1 VTSVIGRGSSRAGGD
16 GVDDHS
22 LRLLEYDRVTAALAA
37 RASGETARARL
48 LAWRPWAD
56 AAARAEENARLDEAI
71 RRQREPGPW
80 CRVGAGR
87 VAPRLDPES
96 PEALD
101 GPGLVEVLGWLEAA
115 RETRALW
122 AEGGARARHPR
133 LAGLADAL
141 PDLEP
146 LRARLASALE
156 PDGTLGDGASR
167 DLGRLRRALAEG
179 ERALEQRLERWAK
192 PFGESA
198 YVTRH
203 GERFVALVPAAGFPR
218 RRALVHDVSGSGH
231 SLFVEPLELCEAN
244 NELIETRRAVT
255 EEERR
260 VLLELA
266 RETRRAGPELEALE
280 GTLAH
285 FDTLQARARWAVE
298 AGAVALEPGGER
310 LALRGARH
318 PLLAMREG
326 GGEVVP
332 LELEL
337 AAPGRVLLVS
347 GPNMGGKT
355 VLLKTV
361 GLAVALAHSALPVPA
376 REGSAVPEVDRVV
389 ADLGDE
395 QSVEQGLSTFAA
407 HLRGLADMAAQA
419 GPRCLVLCDELGAGT
434 DPEEGGSLG
443 RALLEHFSA
452 RGAWGVVTTH
462 LGSLKRV
469 AGEVAGV
476 VNGSLEF
483 DVAAMAPRYRFLPG
497 VPGASHALSVAE
509 RLGFPPDLLARAR
522 ALAPAEAVALERL
535 LGELQ
540 EARARLEDER
550 ARLEAARAEAEA
562 ATAAGRAAAEDARR
576 ALEELRRRLTRESE
590 VVLSHAR
597 ELWQTVRQEA
607 RRAEKSRAGAERVAA
622 GLAAV
627 EGEMDALRHAADGAL
642 GAPAAPRGVSGP
654 LEPGRQVRVRDL
666 GVEAEV
672 VSGPDA
678 DGRVELRRGA
688 WKISSHVDQLEPAG
702 EGTAGA
708 GPSGP
713 AASATWEAP
722 AETPSLEVD
731 LRGLEADEAVEAL
744 DHGLDRAVMSG
755 FSELRIVHGVGRGV
769 LRAVVERHLRG
780 HPQVASQRLGAVGEG
795 GRGVTVAR
803 LR

>member
-1 VTSVIGRGSSRAGGD
+1 VTSRGGRGPDRAGES

-22 LRLLEYDRVTAALAA
+22 LRLLEYDRVSAALAG
-37 RASGETARARL
+37 RAQGSAARARL
-48 LAWRPWAD
+48 LAWRPLSD
-56 AAARAEENARLDEAI
+56 ATQRAAENARLDEAI

-80 CRVGAGR
+80 CRVGPGDLA
-87 VAPRLDPES
+87 VRLDPEAR
-96 PEALD
+96 EALD

-122 AEGGARARHPR
+122 QDDGPRGRYPR
-133 LAGLADAL
+133 LATLADSIA
-141 PDLEP
+141 DFEH
-146 LRARLASALE
+146 LRGRLASSLE
-156 PDGTLGDGASR
+156 PDGQLSDSASR
-167 DLGRLRRALAEG
+167 ELARLRRSLGEG
-179 ERALEQRLERWAK
+179 ERGLQQRLERWAQA
-192 PFGESA
+192 FGESC

-218 RRALVHDVSGSGH
+218 RRGLVHDVSGSGH

-244 NELIETRRAVT
+244 NQLIEMRRGVT

-260 VLLELA
+260 ILLDLA
-266 RETRRAGPELEALE
+266 REVRRAGPELAALE
-280 GTLAH
+280 AALVH
-285 FDTLQARARWAVE
+285 LDTLQARARWAVE
-298 AGAVALEPGGER
+298 FDAVAVEPGGER
-310 LALRGARH
+310 LVLDGARH
-318 PLLAMREG
+318 PLLAMRDSG
-326 GGEVVP
+326 ADVIP
-332 LELEL
+332 LDLVL
-337 AAPGRVLLVS
+337 ASPGRILLVS

-361 GLAVALAHSALPVPA
+361 GLAVALAHSALPVPT
-376 REGSAVPEVDRVV
+376 REGSALPEVDRVV

-395 QSVEQGLSTFAA
+395 QSVEEGLSTFAA
-407 HLRGLADMAAQA
+407 HLRVLATMAEQA

-452 RGAWGVVTTH
+452 RGTWGVVTTH

-469 AGEVAGV
+469 AGEVPGV

-483 DVAAMAPRYRFLPG
+483 DVRTMTPRFRFLPG
-497 VPGASHALSVAE
+497 IPGASHALAVAE
-509 RLGFPPDLLARAR
+509 RLSFPPALVARAR

-540 EARARLEDER
+540 ETRARLEDER
-550 ARLEAARAEAEA
+550 ARLARAQAEAEA
-562 ATAAGRAAAEDARR
+562 AAERSRAAAEDARR
-576 ALEELRRRLTRESE
+576 TLEELRRRLTRESE

-607 RRAEKSRAGAERVAA
+607 RRAEKSRAGAERIAA
-622 GLAAV
+622 GLTGV
-627 EGEMDALRHAADGAL
+627 EREMDALRHAADEVL
-642 GAPAAPRGVSGP
+642 GAPAARGGLGGP
-654 LEPGRQVRVRDL
+654 LEPGRKVRVRDL

-688 WKISSHVDQLEPAG
+688 WKIQSHVDQLEA
-702 EGTAGA
+702 AGA
-708 GPSGP
+708 ADGATGP
-713 AASATWEAP
+713 APVASASWDAP
-722 AETPSLEVD
+722 AETPELEVD
-731 LRGLEADEAVEAL
+731 LRGLEADEAVQAL
-744 DHGLDRAVMSG
+744 DQGLDRAVMSG